1 MAEILEREGY
11 KVKIKVEV
19 PASQVEQAYQSV
31 LNNYAG
37 RVKLPGFRP
46 GKAPAKVIEAKI
58 GKESLLDEV
67 KEALRDKTFPTA
79 AKELSLLPVGARVL
93 DESLSF
99 GQPFVYTVEV
109 ENYPEVRLPDW
120 QDFKLKVEM
129 PEMTDEI
136 VGSALNELR
145 GRYGEMVVVEREA
158 REGDNVFIETDE
170 GGRFPVVME
179 NAQPHVREILL
190 GKKAGD
196 EVMVPVKD
204 GDTTVR
210 EVKTRVLEVKSLQ
223 LPELDDEFAK
233 TVGEDSLEA
242 LTNKVRGSLET
253 QFEREARNAKASQLL
268 EKLGEALE
276 VEIPPTMLGHE
287 EQSLLQNLADELKQ
301 QKLDL
306 GAYFAQIEKDGKLE
320 DFKQNLSQNASRR
333 VRRSLAVE
341 ALSEQLKIEL
351 SQEEFNEFLAEVA
364 RSYRTTPA
372 RLQNEIGSEAI
383 ARLRIQ
389 RLHDKALFEA
399 VQRIESQTTAQSD
412 S

>member
-19 PASQVEQAYQSV
+19 PAGQVEQTYQSL

-37 RVKLPGFRP
+37 RVKLPGFRA
-46 GKAPAKVIEAKI
+46 GKAPAKVIEARI

-67 KEALRDKTFPTA
+67 KEALRDETFPKA
-79 AKELSLLPVGARVL
+79 AQELSLMPVGARVL
-93 DESLSF
+93 EENLTF

-120 QDFKLKVEM
+120 QRFRLEVET
-129 PEMTDEI
+129 PEVTDE
-136 VGSALNELR
+136 VVNRALDELR
-145 GRYGEMVVVEREA
+145 SRYGEMLAVDREVQ
-158 REGDNVFIETDE
+158 EKDNVFIETDD

-179 NAQPHVREILL
+179 NAQPHVHEVLL

-204 GDTTVR
+204 GETIVR
-210 EVKTRVLEVKSLQ
+210 EVKTRVLEVKALQ

-242 LTNKVRGSLET
+242 LTGKVREGLKA
-253 QFEREARNAKASQLL
+253 QFEREVRNARASQLL
-268 EKLGEALE
+268 DKLGEAIE
-276 VEIPPTMLGHE
+276 AEIPPTMQARE
-287 EQSLLQNLADELKQ
+287 EQSLLQSLAEDLKQ
-301 QKLDL
+301 QKLEL
-306 GAYFAQIEKDGKLE
+306 SEYIAQLEKDGKLE
-320 DFKQNLSQNASRR
+320 EFQQNLTVSATRR
-333 VRRSLAVE
+333 LRRSLAVE
-341 ALSEQLKIEL
+341 ALSESLKTEL
-351 SQEEFNEFLAEVA
+351 DPEEFNEFLAEMA

-372 RLQNEIGSEAI
+372 RLQSELGQEAV

-389 RLHDKALFEA
+389 RLHDKALFMALE
-399 VQRIESQTTAQSD
+399 RIES
-412 S
+412 